1 MIVSKT
7 NAIAPADLAARLPTI
22 EGAQHHWEALSLD
35 ERCRRVRAVGAV
47 FARRAEEVA
56 SLVVAETKKS
66 PTDAWFAD
74 VVPNL
79 DLFDYW
85 TTAGAEALDTKK
97 APISQL
103 KFPKKSGILR
113 YEPKGLIGLIT
124 PWNYPVALALRTLV
138 PALVAGNAVLLKAS
152 EYTPGVGPLLAD
164 IFAEALGPDLVVA
177 VSGAAD
183 GGEAVIDACNHV
195 VFIGSVGTGKKVAL
209 RAAATLKSTSLELGG
224 KDAAIVLADCDFER
238 TVAGVFWGAMAN
250 SGQNCAA
257 IERCYVQRTLYDRF
271 VAALVAFASKV
282 EIAPLATDAQAAT
295 VARHLEDAQARGA
308 KLHGGG
314 PGRATILT
322 DVPEDALIATEETF
336 GPVLPIWPVES
347 LEGAIPKA
355 NKGNYG
361 LTTSIWTTDLALA
374 QAAVSRFDTG
384 VVTINNT
391 ACTAAMPFA
400 PWSGRRDSGTGTTN
414 SHLAIYELVKPKFVL
429 TDANKDPEVW
439 WHPFDAE
446 SVALARQ
453 TVGWL
458 TATGISKIKQTI
470 GLMSAMKRR
479 VQSQKDFVSR
489 P

>member
-1 MIVSKT
+1 VSEVAPS
-7 NAIAPADLAARLPTI
+7 NAAAPSDLAARIPTI
-22 EGAQHHWEALSLD
+22 RGAQHHWARLALD
-35 ERCRRVRAVGAV
+35 ERCRRIRAVGAV
-47 FARRAEEVA
+47 FARRSEEVA

-85 TTAGAEALDTKK
+85 TSTGAEALAPKK

-113 YEPKGLIGLIT
+113 YEPKGLVGLVT
-124 PWNYPVALALRTLV
+124 PWNYPSALALRTLV

-152 EYTPGVGPLLAD
+152 EYTPGIGPLLAD
-164 IFAEALGPDLVVA
+164 IFTEALGPDLVVA
-177 VSGAAD
+177 VGGAAD
-183 GGEAVIDACNHV
+183 GGEAVIDASDHI
-195 VFIGSVGTGKKVAL
+195 VFIGSVATGKKVAM
-209 RAAATLKSTSLELGG
+209 RAAANLKSTSLELGG

-250 SGQNCAA
+250 SGQNCSG
-257 IERCYVQRTLYDRF
+257 IERCYVQRTIYDRF
-271 VAALVAFASKV
+271 VAALVSFAEKV
-282 EIAPLATDAQAAT
+282 DIAPLATPGQEAI
-295 VARHLEDAQARGA
+295 VARHLEDAKARGA
-308 KLHGGG
+308 KLLAGG

-336 GPVLPIWPVES
+336 GPVLPVWPVES
-347 LEGAIPKA
+347 LEAGIPRA

-361 LTTSIWTTDLALA
+361 LTASVWTTDLA
-374 QAAVSRFDTG
+374 QAAAGRFETG
-384 VVTINNT
+384 VVSINNS

-414 SHLAIYELVKPKFVL
+414 SHLAIYDMVHAKFVL

-439 WHPFDAE
+439 WFPFDAE

-453 TVGWL
+453 TVEWL
-458 TATGISKIKQTI
+458 TASGISKIKQTVA
-470 GLMSAMKRR
+470 LLAAMKRR
-479 VQSQKDFVSR
+479 VQSQKDFVGR
-489 P
+489 R